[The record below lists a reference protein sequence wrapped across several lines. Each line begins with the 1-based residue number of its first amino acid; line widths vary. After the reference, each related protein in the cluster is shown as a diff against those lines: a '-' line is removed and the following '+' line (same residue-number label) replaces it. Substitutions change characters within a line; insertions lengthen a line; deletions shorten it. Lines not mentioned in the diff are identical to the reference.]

1 MASQR
6 FILLVNNMI
15 VRDYDNSPIFEVQD
29 RGKKYY
35 HTVNNTTDSL
45 EDRVDAFVEKVLAEE
60 QSNPLIELVTQ
71 TETLKRYNQ
80 EFRIKMYITPL
91 YELQLQLAQKP
102 NATRIA
108 GSTVDVASIWQ
119 EGLYNF
125 YVLEFLKYTQI
136 ITHLEQMVKIRMH
149 KNSPFSIKHGD
160 QKVMSLVHLK
170 VNGLYNPLD
179 TVAGLKETKLFKQ
192 VYGDERLDSFSLDD
206 PAVFPVD
213 ILRGSVSCYFAT
225 SSDVLAL
232 CNVKHKEA
240 ISSRDLY
247 RLIAGIILKSLFA
260 GSKEGGLHEGVLDFP
275 ISKTLYQMVDP
286 TDGSV
291 ARYFEDFSAATAYGE
306 EEGYQVQ
313 TLDTDANFIVTA
325 FPSFRNKPIT
335 QETELLHQI
344 RGAEFVY

>member
-6 FILLVNNMI
+6 FLLLVNNMI
-15 VRDYDNSPIFEVQD
+15 VRDFDNSPIFEVQD
-29 RGKKYY
+29 KGKNYY
-35 HTVNNTTDSL
+35 HTVKNTQESL
-45 EDRVDAFVEKVLAEE
+45 DHRVDAFIDKVLAEE
-60 QSNPLIELVTQ
+60 QLNPLNELVTQ
-71 TETLKRYNQ
+71 TQTLKRYNQ

-91 YELQLQLAQKP
+91 YELQLQLAANP

-108 GSTVDVASIWQ
+108 GSSVDVASIWQ
-119 EGLYNF
+119 DGLYNF
-125 YVLEFLKYTQI
+125 YVLEFLKYTQV

-160 QKVMSLVHLK
+160 RKVMSLVHLK

-179 TVAGLKETKLFKQ
+179 TVPGLKDTKLFKQ
-192 VYGDERLDSFSLDD
+192 IYGGERPDSFSLDD

-213 ILRGSVSCYFAT
+213 ILKGSVSCYFAT

-232 CNVKHKEA
+232 CNVKHKEEL
-240 ISSRDLY
+240 SSRDLY
-247 RLIAGIILKSLFA
+247 RLISGIILKTLFA
-260 GSKEGGLHEGVLDFP
+260 TSKEGGLHEGVLDFP
-275 ISKTLYQMVDP
+275 ISKTLYQMIDPVDN
-286 TDGSV
+286 TV
-291 ARYFEDFSAATAYGE
+291 ARYFEDAVAATAYAD
-306 EEGYQVQ
+306 EEGYRMQ

-335 QETELLHQI
+335 QETQLLHQI